1 MGFLDPRG
9 APAEWIADYEVKLSR
24 DAGETLTEMS
34 IFADGSGTATWLRI
48 GTLDSEGIWGVNVTN
63 DGESTVENYSVSQLQ
78 LANQEPEI
86 VGIEM
91 RKYQGS
97 VSDTYYSTL
106 VPATLAVDL
115 QAHLNWVAEQFHERQ
130 GIQTATIPDIYLAG
144 NRALFEQVAA
154 ASGTIV
160 GFETGFYRK
169 SGSRPGIY
177 MRTDFFRTNIL
188 RLLTHEYVHLVLDGV
203 SLDREIPAWLNEG
216 AARYFEYTLN
226 LEGERPEAT
235 RIRMFRDA
243 DKVRSAALDGTIIDL
258 RDLESLEIWNSQTD
272 DAKIG
277 LQYAE
282 GYMAVRYLNE
292 TYGSKAAVAMIKNIG
307 RGANIFTAV
316 EDETG
321 VDYPSFQT
329 AFLDWLKGWDDP
341 QRSEIR
347 NYMAVL
353 GAVMDDESS
362 ITSRR
367 SQEITLTRPLSQRI
381 PDKQEM
387 AADSRILVSRL
398 EAVSPPAELDKLHQ
412 NALSYLRRVNDWL
425 TLELEFVQTG
435 ATAKRNQANE
445 MIPEV
450 NARGNLVLDGIGD
463 IEFVYNLGG
472 PGE

>member
-1 MGFLDPRG
+1 
-9 APAEWIADYEVKLSR
+9 
-24 DAGETLTEMS
+24 
-34 IFADGSGTATWLRI
+34 
-48 GTLDSEGIWGVNVTN
+48 
-63 DGESTVENYSVSQLQ
+63 
-78 LANQEPEI
+78 
-86 VGIEM
+86 
-91 RKYQGS
+91 
-97 VSDTYYSTL
+97 
-106 VPATLAVDL
+106 
-115 QAHLNWVAEQFHERQ
+115 
-130 GIQTATIPDIYLAG
+130 
-144 NRALFEQVAA
+144 
-154 ASGTIV
+154 
-160 GFETGFYRK
+160 
-169 SGSRPGIY
+169 
-177 MRTDFFRTNIL
+177 
-188 RLLTHEYVHLVLDGV
+188 
-203 SLDREIPAWLNEG
+203 
-216 AARYFEYTLN
+216 
-226 LEGERPEAT
+226 
-235 RIRMFRDA
+235 
-243 DKVRSAALDGTIIDL
+243 
-258 RDLESLEIWNSQTD
+258 
-272 DAKIG
+272 
-277 LQYAE
+277 
-282 GYMAVRYLNE
+282 MAVRYLNE